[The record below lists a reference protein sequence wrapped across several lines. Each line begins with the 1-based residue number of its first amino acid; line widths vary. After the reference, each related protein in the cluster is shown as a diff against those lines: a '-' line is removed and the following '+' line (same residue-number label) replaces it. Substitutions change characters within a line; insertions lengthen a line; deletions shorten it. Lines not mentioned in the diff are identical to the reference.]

1 MSAGKSSSFC
11 VTNLG
16 EAYGWGFNRSGECG
30 TGDYVVTTT
39 PTRLFTADANASDP
53 ATQATNGRPPTGS
66 GLNGLGAVS
75 SSDGSA
81 GKKSGW
87 NGGSSGVGI
96 SGSSSSIQKGQSQ
109 QKKAPLSASSTPS
122 KMSSGSTPAVVL
134 RMCGGDASSLAL
146 GLRGRPAH
154 LHQQKLRES
163 LGRGPHQD
171 SRSEDLV
178 FLGMPK
184 VSFFTQQK

>member
-16 EAYGWGFNRSGECG
+16 KAYGWGLNRSGECG

-53 ATQATNGRPPTGS
+53 ATQATNGRPSAGS

-75 SSDGSA
+75 SS
-81 GKKSGW
+81 
-87 NGGSSGVGI
+87 GG
-96 SGSSSSIQKGQSQ
+96 IQKGQSQ
-109 QKKAPLSASSTPS
+109 QKKDPLSASSTLES

-134 RMCGGDASSLAL
+134 RICGGDASSLAL
-146 GLRGRPAH
+146 GLRGRPPH
-154 LHQQKLRES
+154 LHQLKLRES
-163 LGRGPHQD
+163 FGRGAQQD
-171 SRSEDLV
+171 SSSEDLV

-184 VSFFTQQK
+184 VCFFTQQK